1 MNFTEVEVIEQLV
14 NAYKEAGKLTY
25 PHENLYRG
33 RNHSVS
39 GIGED
44 LLGAYLISRL
54 EGVQIFIDQPLSM
67 IDKSLSTRYPDLLI
81 C

>member
-1 MNFTEVEVIEQLV
+1 
-14 NAYKEAGKLTY
+14 TY
-25 PHENLYRG
+25 PHEKLYRG
-33 RNHSVS
+33 RNHSIS

-81 C
+81 CEDNEIKNILEVKMD